1 MASVFYLDVDD
12 EITSAA
18 ARIRGSEDPRVG
30 LVVPTGSRIATSRI
44 NFRLLAREALE
55 RNRALSII
63 APDPAARALA
73 ASAGLPVFA
82 TVGEYEA
89 SQADQVGGPAGPA
102 VAAAGA
108 IIGGAAA
115 APGANRSAL
124 EDTAVLP
131 ITGAAAA
138 AGAGARASGGTPGA
152 AGSAPP
158 GGAQAGAAAD
168 PRVGPRSGA
177 AAVQPVRPATRA
189 RRFPTALFFTTIAL
203 AALLLVLGL
212 IGAIVL
218 PSASITISAKVE
230 PVGPLQLTIRADPT
244 ATAADPVAGVVPAV
258 QLSQDF
264 TSFGTFNATGK
275 KTTTTT
281 ATGSVTFTSINT
293 VTSVHFPA
301 GSIVTTANG
310 TAFATTADLTVP
322 RAKFGHQAP
331 SESVGVTAVKG
342 GNSGNVAAGTINQLP
357 PGYAAYLYSV
367 SNAAATTGGSATS
380 TTVIQK
386 SDTDAAVASLTKGLK
401 QQFAAWLPKPDGL
414 PPGSTPFPKTG
425 SLSQASAD
433 TDPSTLVG
441 LNQATFQLTM
451 TATGTETSVDESTV
465 TDLAVTRIQ
474 AEVSQGYTLVA
485 GSEKV
490 VLGPTQVDGE
500 VVAFPAT
507 VVASQ
512 IRHLDPDSLRQLV
525 QGKSVEEARAIL
537 SEYGTVD
544 IQTWPSFVGSIP
556 SLAWR
561 LTLTIE
567 PSSVTPSA
575 GPSSSEPVSPSSLP
589 TSPSSSAPSGAPS
602 GGGSGNP

>member
-18 ARIRGSEDPRVG
+18 ARIRTSEDPRVG
-30 LVVPTGSRIATSRI
+30 LVVPVGSRIATSRI

-89 SQADQVGGPAGPA
+89 SQSDQVGGPA
-102 VAAAGA
+102 
-108 IIGGAAA
+108 AAA
-115 APGANRSAL
+115 APGAAAIAAGAAAAAPGAKRSAL

-131 ITGAAAA
+131 ISGAAVA
-138 AGAGARASGGTPGA
+138 AGAGARAGGGTPGPGA
-152 AGSAPP
+152 SAPA
-158 GGAQAGAAAD
+158 GGPAD

-177 AAVQPVRPATRA
+177 AAVQPVHPATRG
-189 RRFPTALFFTTIAL
+189 RRFPTALIFTTIAL

-212 IGAIVL
+212 IGAVVL
-218 PSASITISAKVE
+218 PSASITIRAKVE

-331 SESVGVTAVKG
+331 SESVGITAVKG
-342 GNSGNVAAGTINQLP
+342 GTSGNVAAGAINQLP

-401 QQFAAWLPKPDGL
+401 QQFTAWLPKPDGL
-414 PPGSTPFPKTG
+414 PAGSSPFPKTG

-451 TATGTETSVDESTV
+451 TATGTETTVDESTV

-500 VVAFPAT
+500 VVVFPTT

-525 QGKSVEEARAIL
+525 QGKSVEEAQAIL
-537 SEYGTVD
+537 SDYGTVD

-575 GPSSSEPVSPSSLP
+575 GPSSSEPVSPTSLP
-589 TSPSSSAPSGAPS
+589 SSPSSSAPSGAPS
-602 GGGSGNP
+602 SGGSGNP